1 MLLLRRVFSRMQW
14 AALCIS
20 VAGVCLVQLGSGS
33 AAGEAKSKGEGG
45 NHAGGDEQFIGL
57 VTVFV
62 MCWTSAFAGLKTAA
76 GNSKSMGENRNII

>member
-14 AALCIS
+14 VALCIS
-20 VAGVCLVQLGSGS
+20 LTGVCLVQLGS

-57 VTVFV
+57 ITVFV
-62 MCWTSAFAGLKTAA
+62 MCWTSAFAGLKDPRVAQPCFCSA
-76 GNSKSMGENRNII
+76 NLK